1 MLPAKVLTPRGYSID
16 KTSLTD
22 ADAALIKKQLIV
34 TPQVPKS
41 YAGAV
46 KPFQVYLESAARYYL
61 PTSWASNKFG
71 ACRDDIRA
79 LGAPLPTTL
88 KFKGTLR
95 PHQVDALA
103 AFRAAGRNGIICLP
117 CGYGKT
123 FTGIAAAVSDP
134 EIVNTCFVIV
144 VHKEFLAD
152 QWSEELKALV
162 PGIRIGRI
170 QGEKCDIGPDI
181 DVAIAMIQTIC
192 SRSYPIGTFDRFG
205 FAIFDEVHHLGAEHF
220 SMALQRINCRRMLG
234 LTATP
239 KRADGLSKVF
249 EWYLGPIVYQI
260 ARRPKDDTVIVETLR
275 YTCDD
280 PAYAELPTN
289 YRGEV
294 VRAHMIN
301 RIAEYGGRTAA
312 VLEWVVPL
320 MAEPSR
326 KLLVLS
332 DRREH
337 LIAFEAG
344 FKAAGI
350 TSVGYYVGG
359 MKQKD
364 LDASAEQRVILGT
377 FAMASEG
384 MNIPT
389 LNMVLLATPKSNIE
403 QSVGRILRQKKEE
416 RTVQPM
422 ILDILDTAFVECM
435 GQWNKRRKFYVECG
449 YALRWQGATA
459 TESASDSDAEGD
471 KKRGVPLFVDEDAEP
486 TTAAAPTPVV
496 APKKKGGKKK
506 ASTASEVADII
517 SHVTRG
523 NALFVD
529 DDS

>member
-1 MLPAKVLTPRGYSID
+1 MLASRVLTPRGYSIE
-16 KTSLTD
+16 KTSLDSETE
-22 ADAALIKKQLIV
+22 ALVKKQLTV
-34 TPQVPKS
+34 TPKVPKS

-46 KPFQVYLESAARYYL
+46 KPFQVFLESTARYYL
-61 PTSWASNKFG
+61 PVSWASNKFG
-71 ACRDDIRA
+71 SDIDDIRA
-79 LGAPLPTTL
+79 LGAPLPASL
-88 KFKGTLR
+88 KFNGVLR
-95 PHQVDALA
+95 AHQIEALT

-123 FTGIAAAVSDP
+123 FTGIAAATADP

-170 QGEKCDIGPDI
+170 QGEKCDIGPDV

-192 SRSYPIGTFDRFG
+192 SRAYPIGTFDRFG

-249 EWYLGPIVYQI
+249 EWHLGPIVYQI

-280 PAYAELPTN
+280 PVYLETQTN
-289 YRGEV
+289 YRGETI
-294 VRAHMIN
+294 RARMIN
-301 RIAEYGGRTAA
+301 NIANYGPRTS
-312 VLEWVVPL
+312 VILEWIIPL
-320 MAEPSR
+320 MAEPTR

-337 LIAFEAG
+337 LIAFEGG
-344 FKAAGI
+344 FKSAGI
-350 TSVGYYVGG
+350 SSVGYYVGG

-364 LDASAEQRVILGT
+364 LDISAEQRVILGT

-389 LNMVLLATPKSNIE
+389 LNMVLLATPKSSIE

-422 ILDILDTAFVECM
+422 ILDVIDNEFIECV
-435 GQWNKRRKFYVECG
+435 GQWNKRRRFYVECG
-449 YALRWQGATA
+449 YELRWAGAAGAPAAETTA
-459 TESASDSDAEGD
+459 EDEAP
-471 KKRGVPLFVDEDAEP
+471 RGVALFVEESDGEA
-486 TTAAAPTPVV
+486 TAAAPAPVT
-496 APKKKGGKKK
+496 KKKKKSK
-506 ASTASEVADII
+506 AASSEAADII
-517 SHVTRG
+517 SHVTCG
-523 NALFVD
+523 NAMFVD
-529 DDS
+529 ED